1 MHVLVPQVRSTLL
14 HLESWCSLSTKHI
27 RRKQE
32 NHDDSLSQW
41 VSTWQWVKTLAPY
54 PKIAGECLFIHPNMV
69 GLRDHRP
76 KKTCSHIGRDVCAML
91 KSGRRLRRPR
101 SQKTGLKP
109 QGGPVVRFAAK
120 GVVMKK
126 RKPQPCY
133 SLFMHNIICIYKYIY
148 IYRLNDAHE
157 NEELH
162 ISLWDTTVG
171 LGVYIWPHCRVEALD
186 SQLHQQK
193 HQHKQGKWGT
203 IQIQ

>member
-1 MHVLVPQVRSTLL
+1 MFVYS
-14 HLESWCSLSTKHI
+14 
-27 RRKQE
+27 
-32 NHDDSLSQW
+32 
-41 VSTWQWVKTLAPY
+41 
-54 PKIAGECLFIHPNMV
+54 PKYGRTSRPPSKKNLFP
-69 GLRDHRP
+69 HRP
-76 KKTCSHIGRDVCAML
+76 WRLCHAKKRAPTSPAPQPKNGIEATGRSRCKVC
-91 KSGRRLRRPR
+91 GQR
-101 SQKTGLKP
+101 SCDE
-109 QGGPVVRFAAK
+109 
-120 GVVMKK
+120 K